1 MEESIAYFAR
11 LDIFLLV
18 TVQAL
23 TMVHAFVELA
33 IVCYVVLLQHNSIS
47 SEYLIVRISEISE
60 RYSISCKEETLEWI
74 RVPLLIVAIE
84 LYSTIVLEIQL
95 SFVKS

>member
-1 MEESIAYFAR
+1 MEESIAYFAS

-23 TMVHAFVELA
+23 SMIHAFVELA
-33 IVCYVVLLQHNSIS
+33 IVCYVVLLKHNSITT
-47 SEYLIVRISEISE
+47 EYLVVRISEIAE
-60 RYSISCKEETLEWI
+60 RYSISRKEETLEWI
-74 RVPLLIVAIE
+74 RIPLLIVAIE